1 MLRLRTMGPFRA
13 ACHSSRRCG
22 AWLLAPIAPS
32 WSRPGGLLFPHPLRH
47 DVRMH
52 ALKRGRPRKDQSAQP
67 PPVTSQEDGE
77 AGAEGEKPR
86 KGRRSR
92 KEREKEEAR
101 DLLESQQIDMEV
113 LEEFKARAAAE
124 EEVRKAAMGDA
135 SEDDPRRLNFHR
147 SLLAASQR
155 GLTGE
160 CGRIIESMADAGLP
174 PGPRAIHVWAYS
186 YIQIGDGP
194 GARRIAEVGKE
205 MYGISWIPETY
216 VALMH
221 GALSATPGGPDLMA
235 ALEMWVAQQ
244 DAGANPQLGFTFLA
258 KELFRLR
265 YSALA
270 MQVVSEGYAAGLK
283 PDEKL
288 AALVIEQLCKQ
299 GLMEEARSEMQRL
312 LDAGLLVGPEHY
324 DTIVR
329 LEAARGNLAAAREM
343 LETFYTDQRFAPPRG
358 SSYTALLK
366 GLVSALRSPDV
377 ADSGPEED
385 TASGPGFG
393 GRVVLDSEQLDQLLR
408 ALREEMVA
416 RGLRPGREAYAAMVE
431 AFAVAGDLDS
441 ALATYETMTRAK
453 GSPALMR
460 KKYLGRFVVSL
471 LAADRP
477 IDALRLLRDC
487 STTPSYADA
496 RSCVTLPAAASN
508 PVPGADDGGRSA
520 LTAWLPRH
528 YEVMR
533 QRKGQR
539 ASVLSFMRD
548 ADMMSRR
555 EVDGVVLGMG
565 GCVVTEEGLW
575 VPPAKMTLL
584 EMRVELTAGGMDSSA
599 VSGASRKELQ
609 KMIKDRREHLSS
621 NLLEMQARLEAFVA
635 AKEEEERLA
644 AEPENEAEEDEQEFD
659 DDEPELD
666 TLDVNVAS
674 IIADE
679 GTFEGGDSLEDSATF
694 RAAAGGRIMLT
705 DEAVEAEEED
715 AGDGDDEENDDD
727 VEDDDDM
734 EEGFSEDMPAAAGG
748 RKRRQRRRRSDDD
761 DDDAADDDEE
771 DDELLGL
778 EDSGAPPLGDGLGP
792 TSAGPD
798 DLDWEVE
805 RGREEG
811 EDDAI
816 ILDQVLNMSVMDSSR
831 YNESAGMVV
840 AMRMLEL
847 WVAVGCSPTPAD
859 LMALYDGATLEEH
872 PRCCAD
878 LAEQLPALLV
888 AEEVSRDQLLE
899 MLVTLANVCLRPGS
913 PDSEAADR
921 VVTVME
927 DNKLQVPADIYSG
940 LEAALNGRP
949 RMRDSVMGVA
959 GGRVEADLTGSGLE
973 SSMSVGDEED
983 EEAAG
988 GGVLAGVLGPGDD
1001 AVEDEGEDLA
1011 GEEEGLEEGMEEEAE
1026 EGEGDELDLYGE
1038 YEEDPAA
1045 LEAEQVELQRLFQ
1058 QDGEEDDAWLDELDE
1073 PADVD
1078 EVRAAAELEAAAAH
1092 QAEIVA
1098 STLEAVRT
1106 RSPYAAALLERQL
1119 AAMEAVQEVLDAAE
1133 DKYKMEA
1140 LPAEAGAE
1148 AGGLVPYEGGE
1159 LGEDE
1164 AEEGEEGDGWE
1175 DEDDGEEDEDEN
1187 LASLGA
1193 MATEAEWDA
1202 AAVLEL
1208 PPAVLA
1214 EAAAATEAEMD
1225 ATVGMEEE
1233 DRMVLRRIAAKA
1245 TVLAQLHAINNVA
1258 AAAHP
1263 DGLAAAEAEV
1273 STALQRIQKAMMES
1287 AAATSIIAAAAAAD
1301 GETAESLADAAA
1313 DQAGVDAVGLELEAV
1328 EDEEWLQEAEE
1339 EGDDVLRPEHLEPGV
1354 DDSALDGQTAQM
1366 LQNVMAEAEA
1376 LLAAEEEEAEEEDT
1390 AGVAAAEGDD
1400 FDGFTVGADEA
1411 AQDAAV
1417 LQRMLASAESQGP
1430 DLTEEQ
1436 QEFYD
1441 LLERGDMN
1449 SLEAKVGPQ
1458 VMAWLAEDLQR
1469 LAAQEE
1475 VELQEGP
1482 SEQPQEPEGDEDLA
1496 TDAPEL
1502 AMGWRLND
1510 RFMATFAAVLR
1521 ERAAVAA
1528 ERGIVDDSPEVATVD
1543 ALLAMAN
1550 GYRPHGFDG
1559 GEEELE
1565 PEGEEEVDE
1574 DLVAAQQEARE
1585 ALQRLEEE
1593 MGGPGEAA
1601 AREAAEQA
1609 LEEVLAVQTER
1620 YEEAEATAEEA
1631 PRVLVR
1637 PWAMAAA
1644 EGAVEGR
1651 GEWEEDEGE
1660 EEEAE
1665 EGEGG
1670 FEVTEAVQPE
1680 AAAALLRQMR
1690 PTFGPVYVAEPKLY
1704 EEAEAEPGG
1713 RTIALAEE
1721 EPSVDGWE
1729 REKQEDGQAWAAQE
1743 QEEPPARGKGS
1754 GRGGASGGRPRKS
1767 PR

>member
-1 MLRLRTMGPFRA
+1 MHRGAQTSNLLVRQRYADRCLTARLSLSA
-13 ACHSSRRCG
+13 A
-22 AWLLAPIAPS
+22 
-32 WSRPGGLLFPHPLRH
+32 
-47 DVRMH
+47 
-52 ALKRGRPRKDQSAQP
+52 RKDQSAQP

-77 AGAEGEKPR
+77 GSEGEKPR

-124 EEVRKAAMGDA
+124 EEARKAAMGEA

-160 CGRIIESMADAGLP
+160 CARIIESMADAGLP

-194 GARRIAEVGKE
+194 GARQIAEAGKE

-235 ALEMWVAQQ
+235 ALQMWVAQQ

-312 LDAGLLVGPEHY
+312 LDAELLVGPEHY

-343 LETFYTDQRFAPPRG
+343 LQTFYTDQRFAPPRA

-366 GLVSALRSPDV
+366 GLVSALRSPDG
-377 ADSGPEED
+377 ADRGPEEV

-471 LAADRP
+471 LVADRP

-508 PVPGADDGGRSA
+508 PLPGAEDGGRSA
-520 LTAWLPRH
+520 LTSWLPRH
-528 YEVMR
+528 FEVMR

-548 ADMMSRR
+548 ADMLSRR

-584 EMRVELTAGGMDSSA
+584 EMRVELTAGGMDPSA
-599 VSGASRKELQ
+599 VSGASRKDLQ

-621 NLLEMQARLEAFVA
+621 NLLEMQARLEVFVA
-635 AKEEEERLA
+635 AREEEERLA
-644 AEPENEAEEDEQEFD
+644 AEPEEEAAEGEEEFD

-679 GTFEGGDSLEDSATF
+679 GTFEGGESLEDSATF

-715 AGDGDDEENDDD
+715 AGEGYDEENDDD

-734 EEGFSEDMPAAAGG
+734 EEDFSEDMLAAAGG
-748 RKRRQRRRRSDDD
+748 RKRRQRRRRGDDD

-888 AEEVSRDQLLE
+888 AEEVSREQLLE
-899 MLVTLANVCLRPGS
+899 MLVTLANVCLRPGN

-921 VVTVME
+921 VVTIME

-988 GGVLAGVLGPGDD
+988 EGVLAGVLGSGDD
-1001 AVEDEGEDLA
+1001 AVGGEGEEAA

-1026 EGEGDELDLYGE
+1026 EGAGDELELYGE
-1038 YEEDPAA
+1038 YEEDTGA
-1045 LEAEQVELQRLFQ
+1045 LEAEQVERLFQ

-1073 PADVD
+1073 PADVE
-1078 EVRAAAELEAAAAH
+1078 EVRAAAELEAAAAR
-1092 QAEIVA
+1092 QADFVA
-1098 STLEAVRT
+1098 GTLAAVRA

-1119 AAMEAVQEVLDAAE
+1119 AAMEAVQEVLDAVE
-1133 DKYKMEA
+1133 DKIKMQA

-1148 AGGLVPYEGGE
+1148 AGGLVPYGGGE

-1164 AEEGEEGDGWE
+1164 AEEVDEADGWE
-1175 DEDDGEEDEDEN
+1175 GEDGGEEEDEEDEN
-1187 LASLGA
+1187 LETLGA
-1193 MATEAEWDA
+1193 MAAEAEWDA

-1214 EAAAATEAEMD
+1214 EAAAATEAELD
-1225 ATVGMEEE
+1225 ATVGLEEE
-1233 DRMVLRRIAAKA
+1233 DRAVLRRIAAKA
-1245 TVLAQLHAINNVA
+1245 TVLAQLSAINDLA
-1258 AAAHP
+1258 AEAHP

-1273 STALQRIQKAMMES
+1273 AAALQRIQKAMMEG
-1287 AAATSIIAAAAAAD
+1287 AAATSIIAAAAAAE
-1301 GETAESLADAAA
+1301 GETAETLAEAAA
-1313 DQAGVDAVGLELEAV
+1313 DQAGVDAVGVELEAL
-1328 EDEEWLQEAEE
+1328 EDEEWLQEGEE
-1339 EGDDVLRPEHLEPGV
+1339 EEEDVLRPEHLEPGV

-1366 LQNVMAEAEA
+1366 LQNVMAEAEE
-1376 LLAAEEEEAEEEDT
+1376 LLAAEEEAETGEEEN
-1390 AGVAAAEGDD
+1390 AGVTAEGND

-1417 LQRMLASAESQGP
+1417 LRRMMAAAESQGP

-1436 QEFYD
+1436 QEFYE
-1441 LLERGDMN
+1441 LLERGEMS
-1449 SLEAKVGPQ
+1449 SLEAKWGP
-1458 VMAWLAEDLQR
+1458 R
-1469 LAAQEE
+1469 
-1475 VELQEGP
+1475 
-1482 SEQPQEPEGDEDLA
+1482 
-1496 TDAPEL
+1496 
-1502 AMGWRLND
+1502 
-1510 RFMATFAAVLR
+1510 
-1521 ERAAVAA
+1521 
-1528 ERGIVDDSPEVATVD
+1528 
-1543 ALLAMAN
+1543 
-1550 GYRPHGFDG
+1550 
-1559 GEEELE
+1559 
-1565 PEGEEEVDE
+1565 
-1574 DLVAAQQEARE
+1574 
-1585 ALQRLEEE
+1585 
-1593 MGGPGEAA
+1593 
-1601 AREAAEQA
+1601 
-1609 LEEVLAVQTER
+1609 
-1620 YEEAEATAEEA
+1620 
-1631 PRVLVR
+1631 
-1637 PWAMAAA
+1637 
-1644 EGAVEGR
+1644 
-1651 GEWEEDEGE
+1651 
-1660 EEEAE
+1660 
-1665 EGEGG
+1665 
-1670 FEVTEAVQPE
+1670 
-1680 AAAALLRQMR
+1680 
-1690 PTFGPVYVAEPKLY
+1690 
-1704 EEAEAEPGG
+1704 
-1713 RTIALAEE
+1713 
-1721 EPSVDGWE
+1721 
-1729 REKQEDGQAWAAQE
+1729 
-1743 QEEPPARGKGS
+1743 
-1754 GRGGASGGRPRKS
+1754 
-1767 PR
+1767 